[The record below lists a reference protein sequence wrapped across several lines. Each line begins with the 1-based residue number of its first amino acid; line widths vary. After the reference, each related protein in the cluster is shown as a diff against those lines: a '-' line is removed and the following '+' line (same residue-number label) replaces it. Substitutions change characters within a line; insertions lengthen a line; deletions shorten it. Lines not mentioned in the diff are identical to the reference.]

1 MAITKEGL
9 KELAIRNLH
18 GLMEELNL
26 TLAQAQWE
34 KAHKVL
40 LALTTCV
47 AILKEKP
54 DG

>member
-9 KELAIRNLH
+9 RELTIRNIH

-26 TLAQAQWE
+26 TLAQAQWG
-34 KAHKVL
+34 KALKVL
-40 LALTTCV
+40 QALTSCV

-54 DG
+54 NG